1 MLVLDTGP
9 LVAAAN
15 RADPDHRACAQ
26 LLATH
31 PGPLVVSPLVVA
43 EASYL
48 IGKYLGARA
57 EAALLRALAT
67 ERYRIEALTP
77 ADLTRAAEL
86 VGEYADLP
94 LGGTDAAI
102 VALSERLGATT
113 LATLDR
119 RHFSVVRPR
128 HVESFALRPNP

>member
-15 RADPDHRACAQ
+15 RADLDHRACAR
-26 LLATH
+26 LLATD

-48 IGKYLGARA
+48 IGKYLGPRA
-57 EAALLRALAT
+57 DAALLGALAT

-77 ADLTRAAEL
+77 ADLTRAAQL
-86 VGEYADLP
+86 VGEYGDLP

-102 VALSERLGATT
+102 VALSERLGATRI
-113 LATLDR
+113 ATLDR
-119 RHFSVVRPR
+119 RHFTIVRPR
-128 HVESFALRPNP
+128 HVEAFALQP